1 MYPRPI
7 SKDAPLRRFAYAT
20 MVAFVLLLWLVP
32 LMAVMATSLR
42 SFDEVM
48 AGNYWGWPNNFHF
61 IENYTA
67 VFTQTA
73 MARYF
78 VNSLIIT
85 IPSVLGVLVLSTLTG
100 FVLSRYRF
108 RGANVM
114 FALFVG
120 GNFLPAQIMMIPV
133 RDLMVSIGLYDTYY
147 ALIVFHVAFQ
157 TGFATLFMRNFVAAL
172 PDELFQ
178 AARAEGASPWQT
190 LIHVVLPLVRPA
202 LAALAILT
210 FTFVWNDY
218 FWAIVLT
225 QSDAVKPVTAGL
237 SNLRGEWVS
246 AWNLVAAATIMVT
259 IPPVVMFFLM
269 QRHFI
274 AGLTV
279 GAVKG

>member
-7 SKDAPLRRFAYAT
+7 PEESPLRRAGYAG
-20 MVAFVLLLWLVP
+20 MVALVLILWLVP

-42 SFDEVM
+42 SFEEVM
-48 AGNYWGWPNNFHF
+48 AGNYWGWPKSFNFV
-61 IENYTA
+61 ENYVA

-78 VNSLIIT
+78 LNSLIIT
-85 IPSVLGVLVLSTLTG
+85 LPSVLGVLILSTLTG
-100 FVLSRYRF
+100 YVLSRYRF
-108 RGANVM
+108 RGANLM

-133 RDLMVSIGLYDTYY
+133 RDLMVSLGLYDTYY
-147 ALIVFHVAFQ
+147 ALILFHVAFQ
-157 TGFATLFMRNFVAAL
+157 TGFATLFMRNFIAAL

-178 AARAEGASPWQT
+178 AARAEGASPGQT
-190 LIHVVLPLVRPA
+190 LIHVVLPLIRPA

-246 AWNLVAAATIMVT
+246 AWNLVAAATIMVA

>member
-7 SKDAPLRRFAYAT
+7 SEDAPLRRLGYAA
-20 MVAFVLLLWLVP
+20 MVALVLVLWLVP
-32 LMAVMATSLR
+32 LMTVMATSLR
-42 SFDEVM
+42 SFEEVM
-48 AGNYWGWPNNFHF
+48 AGNYWGWPKSFNF

-73 MARYF
+73 MAQYF
-78 VNSLIIT
+78 LNSLIIT
-85 IPSVLGVLVLSTLTG
+85 LPSVLGVLILSTLTG
-100 FVLSRYRF
+100 YVLSRYRF
-108 RGANVM
+108 RGANLM

-133 RDLMVSIGLYDTYY
+133 RDLIVSIGLYDTYY

-157 TGFATLFMRNFVAAL
+157 TGFATLFMRNFIAAL

-178 AARAEGASPWQT
+178 AAKAEGASPWQT
-190 LIHVVLPLVRPA
+190 LWHVVVPLIRPA

-210 FTFVWNDY
+210 FTFIWNDY

-237 SNLRGEWVS
+237 NNLRGEWVS
-246 AWNLVAAATIMVT
+246 SWNLVAAATVMVA

>member
-1 MYPRPI
+1 M
-7 SKDAPLRRFAYAT
+7 
-20 MVAFVLLLWLVP
+20 
-32 LMAVMATSLR
+32 TSLR
-42 SFDEVM
+42 SFEEVM
-48 AGNYWGWPNNFHF
+48 AGNYWGWPRSINF
-61 IENYTA
+61 IENYRA
-67 VFTQTA
+67 VFQQTA

-78 VNSLIIT
+78 LNSLIIT
-85 IPSVLGVLVLSTLTG
+85 LPSVAGVLVLSTLTG
-100 FVLSRYRF
+100 YVLSRHRF
-108 RGANVM
+108 PGARLM

-133 RDLMVSIGLYDTYY
+133 RDLMVTLGLYDTYL
-147 ALIVFHVAFQ
+147 ALILFHTAFQ
-157 TGFATLFMRNFVAAL
+157 TGFATLFMRNFIAAL

-178 AARAEGASPWQT
+178 AARAEGASPYQT
-190 LIHVVLPLVRPA
+190 LRYVVVPLVRPA

-237 SNLRGEWVS
+237 NNLRGEWVS
-246 AWNLVAAATIMVT
+246 AWNLVAAATIMVAV
-259 IPPVVMFFLM
+259 PPVTMFFLM

-274 AGLTV
+274 AGLTM

>member
-1 MYPRPI
+1 M
-7 SKDAPLRRFAYAT
+7 SASLPL
-20 MVAFVLLLWLVP
+20 VLLLWLVP

-42 SFDEVM
+42 SFEEVM
-48 AGNYWGWPNNFHF
+48 AGNYWGWPKSFNFV
-61 IENYTA
+61 ENYTA

-73 MARYF
+73 MAQYF
-78 VNSLIIT
+78 VNSLIDHLAVG
-85 IPSVLGVLVLSTLTG
+85 PGRPGPSTLTG
-100 FVLSRYRF
+100 FVLSRHRF
-108 RGANVM
+108 PGARLM

-133 RDLMVSIGLYDTYY
+133 RDLMVSLGLYDTYY
-147 ALIVFHVAFQ
+147 ALIIFHVAFQ
-157 TGFATLFMRNFVAAL
+157 TGFATLFMRNFIAAL

-190 LIHVVLPLVRPA
+190 LRHVVIPLVRPA

-237 SNLRGEWVS
+237 NNLRGEWVS
-246 AWNLVAAATIMVT
+246 AWNLVAAATVMVA

-274 AGLTV
+274 AGLTA